1 MLIQFSVTNFQCIKE
16 RVTLDIRLTEYQD
29 TLIDDRLLP
38 IAAIYG
44 PNGGGKSTILKA
56 LSVLRSLIGRHFIA
70 MGDNIIR
77 LESIIPF
84 KFDTECLNRP
94 TEFEIFIENKGIEYK
109 YYIAILN
116 NQIVDESLYFR
127 KVGSEAI
134 KEAFTRHNNDI
145 TLGAALKGEVKVVNN
160 ISDSMPLLAMIG
172 LLYKVQLIEN
182 LKEWFL
188 STMIVDYNL
197 PFQDEILLEG
207 IYQLELNVNERTLR
221 IKDRVLDLLRGMDIN
236 ITSFRTEKIQVTPT
250 RPKIKIS
257 TVHSVDGISYEL
269 DLQEESN
276 GTRKIFALLPIF
288 VMALERG
295 NNVIIDELDAK
306 IHPKLLKFIIELFT
320 RKDINTNGAQ
330 LVFTSHDL
338 TTMTKEVFRRDE
350 IWFMAMCKQ
359 EYSQLYSLTDIRA
372 ENGELVRKD
381 AAYNKQ
387 YIEGRYGADPYL
399 NAIKLWEV

>member
-1 MLIQFSVTNFQCIKE
+1 M
-16 RVTLDIRLTEYQD
+16 
-29 TLIDDRLLP
+29 
-38 IAAIYG
+38 
-44 PNGGGKSTILKA
+44 
-56 LSVLRSLIGRHFIA
+56 
-70 MGDNIIR
+70 
-77 LESIIPF
+77 
-84 KFDTECLNRP
+84 
-94 TEFEIFIENKGIEYK
+94 
-109 YYIAILN
+109 
-116 NQIVDESLYFR
+116 
-127 KVGSEAI
+127 
-134 KEAFTRHNNDI
+134 
-145 TLGAALKGEVKVVNN
+145 
-160 ISDSMPLLAMIG
+160 
-172 LLYKVQLIEN
+172 
-182 LKEWFL
+182 
-188 STMIVDYNL
+188 
-197 PFQDEILLEG
+197 
-207 IYQLELNVNERTLR
+207 
-221 IKDRVLDLLRGMDIN
+221 
-236 ITSFRTEKIQVTPT
+236 
-250 RPKIKIS
+250 
-257 TVHSVDGISYEL
+257 
-269 DLQEESN
+269 
-276 GTRKIFALLPIF
+276 LPIF